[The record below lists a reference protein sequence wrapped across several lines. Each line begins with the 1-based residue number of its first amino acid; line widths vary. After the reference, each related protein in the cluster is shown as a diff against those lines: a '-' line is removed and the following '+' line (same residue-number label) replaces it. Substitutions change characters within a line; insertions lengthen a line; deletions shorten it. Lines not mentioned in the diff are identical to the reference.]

1 MKILQLIIFSVAA
14 LSVSAREREDLL
26 RIFEKENAIAEKQ
39 LQKAMTTLELA
50 AASGKSKET
59 AETQLLRALD
69 HKLRR
74 TPDAAERIRILEN
87 FHQLS
92 REIQKVED
100 TPRQPLGS
108 LALMRINL
116 RIVQLLQ
123 RQTAILMQDAESEQR
138 WKRIAEAGAV
148 IDGRKIRLRQGRA
161 GFDAIRYG
169 EKVKLEILL
178 FPEDVSARQGRDFAV
193 IRTDIPFSVNSNF
206 LSVYHCELKNGQLIA
221 IKKEADH

>member
-1 MKILQLIIFSVAA
+1 MKILQFIIFTVAA
-14 LSVSAREREDLL
+14 LSVSAGEREDLL

-39 LQKAMTTLELA
+39 LQKAFTTLELT
-50 AASGKSKET
+50 AASGQCRMT
-59 AETQLLRALD
+59 AENQLLRALD

-92 REIQKVED
+92 QEIQSVED

-116 RIVQLLQ
+116 RIVRLLR
-123 RQTAILMQDAESEQR
+123 RQTAILLQDAESEQR
-138 WKRIAEAGAV
+138 WKRIAEAEAV
-148 IDGRKIRLRQGRA
+148 IDDRQIRLHDGRA
-161 GFDAIRYG
+161 EFDAVRHD

-206 LSVYHCELKNGQLIA
+206 LSVYHCELKNVQLIA

>member
-1 MKILQLIIFSVAA
+1 MKIWQIIVFTVAA
-14 LSVSAREREDLL
+14 MSVSAGEREDLL
-26 RIFEKENAIAEKQ
+26 RIFEKENALAEMQ
-39 LQKAMTTLELA
+39 FQKAVTTLELA
-50 AASGKSKET
+50 AASGKCRET
-59 AETQLLRALD
+59 AENQLLRALD
-69 HKLRR
+69 YKLRR

-87 FHQLS
+87 IHRLS

-116 RIVQLLQ
+116 RIVKLLNC
-123 RQTAILMQDAESEQR
+123 QTAILLQDAESEQR
-138 WKRIAEAGAV
+138 WKRIAEAEAV

-161 GFDAIRYG
+161 EFDAVRFD

-178 FPEDVSARQGRDFAV
+178 FPKDVSSGQGRVFAV

-206 LSVYHCELKNGQLIA
+206 LSVYHCELKNGQFIVV
-221 IKKEADH
+221 KKEADH